1 MSNRILTISC
11 LIFATIFL
19 FAGCQQKQEKEV
31 DIFAREP
38 NLETISIPSDYA
50 SEAIE
55 SAGGLDTWIRTVE
68 LKLDCVVTFYQP
80 DGSLYLTEQHYNIYP
95 WSNSIEISGK
105 EPQGDITW
113 RLRQGRFEVLQGSGR
128 ISNSMSLLDN
138 QCFAEA
144 IVSIVAAPI
153 RLIDKSVELTKHT
166 NPVKVQGRWY
176 DLIERRSRPNIE
188 LILRIPKAVF
198 YQNRDNS
205 LIDMLWIACLG
216 GDQFLTVRGYDYHET
231 EKGGVII
238 PDKIEIIS
246 TDSEG
251 DLQNRLVKIDFK

>member
-1 MSNRILTISC
+1 MSNRIITTIC
-11 LIFATIFL
+11 LIFVTIFL

-38 NLETISIPSDYA
+38 NLLTISIPSDYA

-55 SAGGLDTWIRTVE
+55 SAGGLDTWIRTIE
-68 LKLDCVVTFYQP
+68 LNLDSVVTFYQP
-80 DGSLYLTEQHYNIYP
+80 DDSLYLTEQHYDIYP

-105 EPQGDITW
+105 EPQGNIIW
-113 RLRQGRFEVLQGSGR
+113 RLRQGQFEVLQGSGR
-128 ISNSMSLLDN
+128 INNSMSLLDN

-144 IVSIVAAPI
+144 ILSIVTAPI
-153 RLIDKSVELTKHT
+153 RLIDKSVELTKHS
-166 NPVKVQGRWY
+166 NPVKVQGQWY
-176 DLIERRSRPNIE
+176 DPIERRSRPNIE

-198 YQNRDNS
+198 YQNRDSS

-216 GDQFLTVRGYDYHET
+216 GDQFLMVRGYDYHEI

-238 PDKIEIIS
+238 PDKIEIFS

-251 DLQNRLVKIDFK
+251 DLQKRLVKIDFK